1 MSLEDIRGHFKV
13 LVINIHPNGSC
24 IINTRSTK
32 QFTLKKGGLFEK
44 QKFVFSQD
52 KFFVEEKIVGEHAW

>member
-1 MSLEDIRGHFKV
+1 MSLEDIRGHFKM
-13 LVINIHPNGSC
+13 LVINIHPSIFIKNGSC

-32 QFTLKKGGLFEK
+32 QFTVKKGGLFEK

-52 KFFVEEKIVGEHAW
+52 TF